1 MNNDEFVKY
10 IKKYGDIRPVQ
21 EAFEK
26 YPVEEEEHKGKI
38 ESYLHVAEETEG
50 YNNLYKIGDIVYVK
64 KFIYEDGRRGTNHLF
79 VIIGENNLA
88 VSIEYF
94 GMLISSK
101 IYKQKYKENKL
112 LIKDKENKLNVDS
125 IVKTD
130 IVYRIEIAEIICKI
144 GQVDNERIQE
154 YKESHYE
161 ILKEKRKKNN
171 ELF

>member
-1 MNNDEFVKY
+1 MDNKEFVEF

-26 YPVEEEEHKGKI
+26 YPVEEEEHKGKL
-38 ESYLHVAEETEG
+38 ESYLKVAEEATV
-50 YNNLYKIGDIVYVK
+50 YNNPYKIGDIVYVK
-64 KFIYEDGRRGTNHLF
+64 NFIYEDGKRGRNHLF
-79 VIIGENNLA
+79 VIIGEENIA

-112 LIKDKENKLNVDS
+112 LIKDIENKLNVDS

-130 IVYRIEIAEIICKI
+130 VIYTIEIEEIVCKI
-144 GQVDNERIQE
+144 GQVDNEKIEE

-161 ILKEKRKKNN
+161 ILKKKVKLN
-171 ELF
+171 

>member
-1 MNNDEFVKY
+1 MNNKEFVEF

-26 YPVEEEEHKGKI
+26 YPVEEEEHKGRI
-38 ESYLHVAEETEG
+38 ESYLKVAEEVAV
-50 YNNLYKIGDIVYVK
+50 YNNPYKIGDIVYVK
-64 KFIYEDGRRGTNHLF
+64 NFIYEDGKRGKNHLF
-79 VIIGENNLA
+79 VIIGEENIA
-88 VSIEYF
+88 VSIDYF

-112 LIKDKENKLNVDS
+112 LIKDVENKLNVDS

-130 IVYRIEIAEIICKI
+130 VVYKIEIEEIVCKI
-144 GQVDNERIQE
+144 GQVDDEKLEE

-161 ILKEKRKKNN
+161 VLKRKGKIN
-171 ELF
+171 

>member
-1 MNNDEFVKY
+1 MNNKEFVEF

-26 YPVEEEEHKGKI
+26 YPVEEEEHQGKL
-38 ESYLHVAEETEG
+38 ESYLKVAEEEVI
-50 YNNLYKIGDIVYVK
+50 YNNPYKIGDIVYVK
-64 KFIYEDGRRGTNHLF
+64 NFIYEDGKRGKNHLF
-79 VIIGENNLA
+79 VIIGEENIA
-88 VSIEYF
+88 VSIDYF

-112 LIKDKENKLNVDS
+112 LIKDVENKLNVDS

-130 IVYRIEIAEIICKI
+130 VVYKIEIEEIVCKI
-144 GQVDNERIQE
+144 GQVDNEKIEE

-161 ILKEKRKKNN
+161 ILKRKGKLN
-171 ELF
+171 

>member
-1 MNNDEFVKY
+1 MDNKEFVKF

-26 YPVEEEEHKGKI
+26 YPVEEEEHKGKL
-38 ESYLHVAEETEG
+38 ESYSKVAEETVI
-50 YNNLYKIGDIVYVK
+50 YNNPYKIGDIVYVK
-64 KFIYEDGRRGTNHLF
+64 NFIYEDGKRGKNHLF
-79 VIIGENNLA
+79 VIIGEENIA
-88 VSIEYF
+88 VSIDYF

-112 LIKDKENKLNVDS
+112 LMKDVENKLNVDS

-130 IVYRIEIAEIICKI
+130 VVYKIEIEEIVCKI
-144 GQVDNERIQE
+144 GQVDDEKIEE

-161 ILKEKRKKNN
+161 ILKRKGKIN
-171 ELF
+171 

>member
-1 MNNDEFVKY
+1 MNNKEFVEY

-21 EAFEK
+21 EAFKK
-26 YPVEEEEHKGKI
+26 YPVEEEEHKGKL
-38 ESYLHVAEETEG
+38 ESYLKVSEESKI
-50 YNNLYKIGDIVYVK
+50 YNNPYKIGDIVYVK
-64 KFIYEDGRRGTNHLF
+64 NFIYEDGRRGENHLF
-79 VIIGENNLA
+79 VIIGEDNLA

-112 LIKDKENKLNVDS
+112 LNKDNQNKLNVDS

-130 IVYRIEIAEIICKI
+130 VIYKIEVEEIVCKI
-144 GQVDNERIQE
+144 GIVNKQTVEE

-161 ILKEKRKKNN
+161 ILKRKGKFN
-171 ELF
+171 